1 MRECIVVPHTHW
13 DREWYLPHE
22 QYRYRLVALIDQLL
36 EMLEKDPDYRHFLL
50 DGQMVI
56 AEDYLQIRPEMRA
69 RLQAHVEAGRI
80 GIGPWYTMPDEFLV
94 SGEALVRNLMLG
106 QRMGQEL
113 GGAMQIGYVPD
124 MFGHISQLPQ
134 ILKGFGIQSA
144 FLTRGIDWPQSELL
158 WEAPDGS
165 QLLTH
170 WFSLGYGNA
179 RRLPMDPEQFR
190 YLGFMDL
197 HTMIDYLAGLATTDA
212 ILLMNG
218 EDHRRPQLDLLH
230 ALRSLNDKLECRLVH
245 GSLAD
250 YAAKV
255 RQANPELQV
264 HRGEMRTSRFSPI
277 LPGVLSSRVYLKQQN
292 QRLQNLLEA
301 YAEPIAGFALAL
313 GERYPHGFLWQ
324 AWKLLLQNHFH
335 DSICASSVDQVHR
348 EMVPRFDRADQ
359 IAGEVVQDYLA
370 RLGRCIACEPD
381 SVSIMAFNPT
391 SQERSGLCQA
401 WIDPNELAQSAEGAN
416 GQVEAPD
423 IAECTLLNPEDRPV
437 SFRVGER
444 RAFPVDVLD
453 GVTIVEKVCLWFQAE
468 GLPPHGYKLY
478 RLQSGGDPAQE
489 AGSLLKGNRQL
500 ENAFFLV
507 TVQEDGSLEVV
518 DKVNGVIYPG
528 LGIFEDSGDS
538 GDSYNYNAPERQ
550 TIVTTRGIPADI
562 TVLEDQPGWA
572 TLRIAQFLDLPRA
585 LTPSRK
591 GRSKKRVRCQIIT
604 EVTLQRGVR
613 RIDFRTKVDN
623 RASDHRLRVAFASGL
638 SPAFSLAD
646 TPFDVVQRAVE
657 LPDGAGW
664 VEAPSPTHPCS
675 SFVAVEG
682 VDRGLAV
689 LGKGL
694 HEYEVTPKGEILLT
708 LLRSFGWLSRRDLK
722 TRPGHAGP
730 PLETPEGQCLGEHV
744 FEYAVVPYQAS
755 WLEAG
760 IHHVAQA
767 FQRPP
772 LAQPITGGGNL
783 GAVHSFLQIDPAEFM
798 ITAIKGAEQDRA
810 LVVRLVNIANQPAEG
825 RLQIGFDV
833 AKVAETDLMEQHH
846 EAHGLRNSVVQFE
859 ARAHEIKTLKF
870 YLE

>member
-1 MRECIVVPHTHW
+1 MIECIVVPHTHW
-13 DREWYLPHE
+13 DREWYLPQE

-36 EMLEKDPDYRHFLL
+36 EMLEKDRDYRYFLL

-56 AEDYLQIRPEMRA
+56 AEDYLQIRPEMRSQ
-69 RLQAHVEAGRI
+69 LQAQIEAGRI

-197 HTMIDYLAGLATTDA
+197 QTMIDYLAGLATTDT

-218 EDHRRPQLDLLH
+218 EDHRRPQLDLPQ
-230 ALRSLNDKLECRLVH
+230 ALRALNDKLEYRLVH
-245 GSLAD
+245 GSLAE

-255 RQANPELQV
+255 RQEDPELQV
-264 HRGEMRTSRFSPI
+264 HRGEMRTSRFAPI
-277 LPGVLSSRVYLKQQN
+277 LPGVLSSRIYLKQQN

-301 YAEPIAGFALAL
+301 YAEPLAGFAHAL

-348 EMVPRFDRADQ
+348 EMVPRFDRAGQ
-359 IAGEVVQDYLA
+359 IAGEVVEDYLA
-370 RLGRCIACEPD
+370 RIGRSIACEPD
-381 SVSIMAFNPT
+381 GVSIMAFNPT
-391 SQERSGLCQA
+391 SHERSGLCQA
-401 WIDPNELAQSAEGAN
+401 WIDPKDLDQPAEEAN
-416 GQVEAPD
+416 GEAMEPD
-423 IAECTLLNPEDRPV
+423 FPHCTLLDPEDRPV
-437 SFRVGER
+437 CFRVGER
-444 RAFPVDVLD
+444 QAFPVDVLD
-453 GVTIVEKVCLWFQAE
+453 GVTIVDKVCLWFQAE
-468 GLPPHGYKLY
+468 RLPPYGYKLY
-478 RLQSGGDPAQE
+478 RLRRGGSQGQE
-489 AGSLLKGNRQL
+489 AGSLIKGKRQL
-500 ENAFFLV
+500 ENAFFLI

-518 DKVNGVIYPG
+518 DKANGLTYLGI
-528 LGIFEDSGDS
+528 GIFEDSGDS

-550 TIVTTRGIPADI
+550 AIVTTRGTPADI
-562 TVLEDQPGWA
+562 TVVEDQPGWA
-572 TLRIAQFLDLPRA
+572 TLRVTHSLDLPRA
-585 LTPSRK
+585 LTPDRR
-591 GRSKKRVRCQIIT
+591 GRSKRRVRCKIIT
-604 EVTLQRGVR
+604 EITLQRGVR
-613 RIDFRTKVDN
+613 RIDFRTTVDN
-623 RASDHRLRVAFASGL
+623 RASDHRLRVAFPTGL
-638 SPAFSLAD
+638 SPTSSLAD
-646 TPFDVVQRAVE
+646 TPFDVVQRAVD
-657 LPDGAGW
+657 LPDAAGW

-682 VDRGLAV
+682 QDRGLAV
-689 LGKGL
+689 FGKGL

-722 TRPGHAGP
+722 ARPGHAGP

-760 IHHVAQA
+760 IHHLAQA

-772 LAQPITGGGNL
+772 LAQPIAGGGNL
-783 GAVHSFLQIDPAEFM
+783 GSVHSFLQIDPPELM

-810 LVVRLVNIANQPAEG
+810 LIVRLVNLSNQPAEG

-833 AKVAETDLMEQHH
+833 AEVAETDFREQHR
-846 EAHGLRNSVVQFE
+846 EALGLRNSVVQFE
-859 ARAHEIKTLKF
+859 ARAHEIKTLK
-870 YLE
+870 LLLG